1 MLENY
6 FTSNYWSIFEMSE
19 VKRELLAPCGLY
31 CGVCRIYQAHQN
43 NDLEFKKKNLPTLH
57 DYGAKSIDDIA
68 CNGCLSDGVVFHFC
82 RTCSIKDCIKSKE
95 IEGCYV
101 CDDFPCK
108 IITHWPDPLE
118 KKVMLRAV
126 ATWRKLGTGKWV
138 QEEEKRYLCPNCGQQ
153 LFHGVKKCKNCDLN
167 VDLD

>member
-43 NDLEFKKKNLPTLH
+43 KDLEFKKKILPTLH
-57 DYGAKSIDDIA
+57 DYGAKSVDDIA
-68 CNGCLSDGVVFHFC
+68 CNGCLSDDFVFHFC
-82 RTCSIKDCIKSKE
+82 RTCPIKDCIKSKE
-95 IEGCYV
+95 IEGCYI

-108 IITHWPDPLE
+108 IITHWPHPLD

-126 ATWRKLGTGKWV
+126 PTWRKLGTEKWV
-138 QEEEKRYLCPNCGQQ
+138 EVEEKRYQCPKCGNK
-153 LFHGVKKCKNCDLN
+153 LFHGAKKCENCNTNL
-167 VDLD
+167 DLD